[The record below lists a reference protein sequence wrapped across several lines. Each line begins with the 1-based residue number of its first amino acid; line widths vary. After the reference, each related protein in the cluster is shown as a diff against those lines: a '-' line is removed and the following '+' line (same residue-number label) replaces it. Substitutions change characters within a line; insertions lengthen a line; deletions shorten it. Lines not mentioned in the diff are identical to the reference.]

1 MNTTSE
7 KRLPKEDE
15 LLSEIT
21 NPSVQRSRRWAI
33 TIVGDVPTHTTIG
46 NAEIYFGSIETD
58 SQGILH
64 RHGLVLG
71 AQQKGNERVCLTKLS
86 VLSKLKTIGIK
97 PTYLQSIKNIARYIT
112 YMYKTIEGSTDSI
125 PESLKAMMQNA
136 VRTTGQQSYYQNI
149 TEEVARQFN
158 EKPSFNAFKKQII
171 KKQFAYPQQFLKHA
185 YEEMHFGKETKLAK
199 RLKRAEQKLAPRKM
213 TSDEISATIQR
224 IMARVKSATWDGE
237 RLERWAVKIIL
248 LTAATEART
257 EIDGI
262 QISPHILVKGP
273 AGTGKTML
281 GKILFPNHVASQLPT
296 DSEGV
301 GQLTLRQGHN
311 VLKIDDAGQTTL
323 LSKRIV
329 DTIKTCFQNNW
340 SAKEHG
346 CRQDNTAT
354 LAWITTNVRDPL
366 LTMSFNGNIAPLKR
380 RFLVI
385 DMDDKPI
392 KFNEQFS
399 MTKQAIDDAIYKQIV
414 ITLAE
419 YYEERIRCERQEIY
433 GGYIEGDARSE
444 ISKIQNHTTW
454 LENLV
459 GEEVSSESSD
469 EEDIT
474 EECQPQTSV
483 PNNPSK
489 EKVIHHLVN
498 VELDNTG
505 ETIGQVEINH
515 TGETKH
521 HKTDENNRENQH
533 KKKDIASTKK
543 KITNNNSTTQQFPCT
558 PTSSENSSK
567 DPRKQRNESQQSHTY
582 NTTSTDD
589 SANSNILQQA
599 AEKTLWDDPALWE
612 NQTPASNP
620 TDPTNLE
627 NFNLDETCQF
637 SLSQLF
643 DSSQ

>member
-1 MNTTSE
+1 M
-7 KRLPKEDE
+7 
-15 LLSEIT
+15 
-21 NPSVQRSRRWAI
+21 
-33 TIVGDVPTHTTIG
+33 GDVPTQTTIG
-46 NAEIYFGSIETD
+46 NAEIYFGPTETD
-58 SQGILH
+58 SQGIAH

-125 PESLKAMMQNA
+125 PEPLKAMMQNA
-136 VRTTGQQSYYQNI
+136 VRTNGQQSYYQNI
-149 TEEVARQFN
+149 AEEVARTFS

-171 KKQFAYPQQFLKHA
+171 KRQFAYPQQFLKRA
-185 YEEMHFGKETKLAK
+185 YEEMNFGKQTKLSK
-199 RLKRAEQKLAPRKM
+199 RLKRAEQKLAPKKM
-213 TSDEISATIQR
+213 TSDEISSTIQR
-224 IMARVKSATWDGE
+224 IMARVKHATWDDE
-237 RLERWAVKIIL
+237 PLERWAVKIIL

-257 EIDGI
+257 EIDRI

-301 GQLTLRQGHN
+301 GQLSLRQGHN

-323 LSKRIV
+323 PSKRIV

-354 LAWITTNVRDPL
+354 LAWITTNIRDPL
-366 LTMSFNGNIAPLKR
+366 LTMSFDGNIAPLKR

-385 DMDDKPI
+385 EMDDKPI

-399 MTKQAIDDAIYKQIV
+399 MSKQAIDDAIYKQIV

-433 GGYIEGDARSE
+433 GGYKEGDARSE
-444 ISKIQNHTTW
+444 IVKIQNHITW

-459 GEEVSSESSD
+459 GEDVSSSSEE
-469 EEDIT
+469 EEDIS
-474 EECQPQTSV
+474 EQCRPQTSV
-483 PNNPSK
+483 TNSPSK
-489 EKVIHHLVN
+489 EKVIPHVVN
-498 VELDNTG
+498 IELDNTG

-515 TGETKH
+515 TGGIRH
-521 HKTDENNRENQH
+521 QQTDENNRESQRRRRRRG
-533 KKKDIASTKK
+533 T
-543 KITNNNSTTQQFPCT
+543 TNNSTTQQSQCT
-558 PTSSENSSK
+558 QTSSENSSK
-567 DPRKQRNESQQSHTY
+567 DQRQQKNDSPQSSTY
-582 NTTSTDD
+582 STNSREG

-599 AEKTLWDDPALWE
+599 AEKTLWDDPTLW
-612 NQTPASNP
+612 
-620 TDPTNLE
+620 
-627 NFNLDETCQF
+627 
-637 SLSQLF
+637 
-643 DSSQ
+643 